1 MTQQQN
7 VHPVQPRLPGFW
19 QTFCTVYGKDSRA
32 ELRSP
37 GAFVAPP
44 FFALVL
50 AALYGYVLQPSVFA
64 DLRNLHGA
72 LLATLFFTSAFV
84 SARNI
89 QAEKEDG
96 ALRVMLACPGDPMGM
111 YLGKTLALWQMQ
123 AGFALAYTPLYHLF
137 LRGRMP
143 TLGVMAAP
151 ILFLSVAA
159 VSLAALGVLL
169 SYVAAGNRL
178 REMLLPLLLFPVAL
192 PVLILAADAM
202 AVAGATAFPWT
213 NLAVL
218 LSPGVL
224 FLALGSALYTSLAAE
239 E

>member
-1 MTQQQN
+1 MTE
-7 VHPVQPRLPGFW
+7 QPTAAPRPAVLPGFW
-19 QTFCTVYGKDSRA
+19 QSLLAVYGKDARA
-32 ELRSP
+32 EWRSP
-37 GAFVAPP
+37 GALIAPP

-50 AALYGYVLQPSVFA
+50 AALYGYALQPAVFQ
-64 DLRNLHGA
+64 DLRNLNGT

-96 ALRVMLACPGDPMGM
+96 ALRVMLACPGDPMGI
-111 YLGKTLALWQMQ
+111 YLGKTIALWQMQ

-137 LRGRMP
+137 LRGRFP
-143 TLGVMAAP
+143 PAGSLLAP
-151 ILFLSVAA
+151 MVFLSAA
-159 VSLAALGVLL
+159 ALSLAALGVLL

-192 PVLILAADAM
+192 PVLMLAADAM
-202 AVAGATAFPWT
+202 AVPFEKSFPWT

-218 LSPGVL
+218 LSPAVL
-224 FLALGSALYTSLAAE
+224 FLALGSALYAYLAADE
-239 E
+239 